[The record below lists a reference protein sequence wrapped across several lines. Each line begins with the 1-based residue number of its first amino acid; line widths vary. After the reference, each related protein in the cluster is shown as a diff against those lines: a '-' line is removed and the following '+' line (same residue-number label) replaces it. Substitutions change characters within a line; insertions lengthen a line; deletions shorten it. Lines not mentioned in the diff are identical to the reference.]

1 MLTTASGIDLSKV
14 PTDERAMRRRGVTLA
29 LLTAAYFCSYMD
41 RQILAILQELIRH
54 DLHMTDT
61 QLGLVQGFAFAIF
74 YAGLGIPVA
83 WMADR
88 GNRVTIIA
96 AALTLWSAMTA
107 VCGLAQNF
115 WQLLAARIGV
125 GVGEAGSSPPSHSII
140 ADLYPPEKRAGAMAI
155 YTLGVTFGA
164 AAGTI
169 LGGAVGQ
176 AYGWRIAMFTVGL
189 PGLVLAICIKL
200 FMVEPRRGLSDV
212 VPMAADAT
220 LPGLSEGFASLWRD
234 RAARHLIA
242 GITLISLIGYAHAAF
257 GPSYLQRSQH
267 LTLLNIILVVAP
279 VAAVVATISGVV
291 GGRVANRLAKSR
303 GLHAQA
309 WMVAILHVIG
319 VPFYTL
325 LYIAADRTLAIGG
338 YWTALLFV
346 SSYLGPSFALLQG
359 RAPLRL
365 RATWAAITLLCIN
378 LIGLGLGP
386 TLVGVLSDALKPQF
400 GEQSLRYALLIILC
414 LAPWPVFHYW
424 RAGVVLKREED
435 GRQIESLTLFRSI

>member
-1 MLTTASGIDLSKV
+1 MLMAKGEVGAAPVQDRALS
-14 PTDERAMRRRGVTLA
+14 RRGLTLT
-29 LLTAAYFCSYMD
+29 LLTLAYFCSYMD

-54 DLHMTDT
+54 DLHLTDT

-83 WMADR
+83 WLADR
-88 GNRVTIIA
+88 GNRVNIIA
-96 AALTLWSAMTA
+96 IALALWSAMTA
-107 VCGLAQNF
+107 VCGLAHNF
-115 WQLLAARIGV
+115 VQLLAARVGV

-176 AYGWRIAMFTVGL
+176 AYGWRVAMFTVGL
-189 PGLVLAICIKL
+189 PGLALAIAIKL
-200 FMVEPRRGLSDV
+200 FVVEPRRGLSEV
-212 VPMAADAT
+212 TPMAADAT
-220 LPGLSEGFASLWRD
+220 DTGLGEGFASLFRD

-242 GITLISLIGYAHAAF
+242 GVTLISLIGYAHAAF
-257 GPSYLQRSQH
+257 GPSYLQRSLH
-267 LTLLNIILVVAP
+267 LTLLQIVTITAP
-279 VAAVVATISGVV
+279 ISAVIATVSGVA
-291 GGRVANRLAKSR
+291 GGRFANRLAKTN

-309 WMVAILHVIG
+309 WMVGALQAIGTL
-319 VPFYTL
+319 PYAL
-325 LYIAADRTLAIGG
+325 LYISGNRTVAIGG
-338 YWTALLFV
+338 LWIALLFV

-359 RAPLRL
+359 RAPVRL

-378 LIGLGLGP
+378 LVGLGIGP
-386 TLVGVLSDALKPQF
+386 TLVGFMSEQLRPHY
-400 GEQSLRYALLIILC
+400 GEESLRYALLAMLA

-424 RAGVVLKREED
+424 RAGVALKREQMRSQVEN
-435 GRQIESLTLFRSI
+435 LTLFRSV